1 MQAEIVLGRLVALPR
16 RLDEPLYGGSGIQLH
31 APPGLV
37 TQAEIALRVGQ
48 FLLGGGEIPFH
59 RLGKILR
66 HHLAGL
72 VKNTQ
77 VKLRRRIAA
86 LGRFTIPFHRL
97 GVILRHTLAGFVKH
111 SQIKLRRRIGL
122 FRRLAQPFGRLA
134 EFLRHALAGPVADA
148 EITLGHGIV
157 LLRRAAEPF
166 DGFLMILLHALS
178 ILVTDAEIALCLCV
192 TFLRG
197 SAHQLKRVPRFA
209 VGGHY
214 FSKPQEHNGQAG
226 DFKLRIPLPLRAAAC
241 YKIHMAAPIKIG
253 FLGAGKMATAL
264 AKGFTSAQLVKA
276 NQLFAADPF
285 DAARKHFAAETG
297 AKTFSANL
305 EVAAAATVL
314 ILATKPDQVAAALAE
329 ISGAFTKNHLLIS
342 IAAGVTL
349 SKLENALPAGA
360 RVIRVMPNTP
370 ALVGAGASAFALG
383 KNATAADGELAKKLL
398 SAVGVA
404 FPVKEN
410 LLDAVTGLS
419 GSGPAYVYQFIEALS
434 DGGVAAGLP
443 RDIAT
448 KLAAQ
453 TVLGGAKMVLET
465 GQHPGALKDQ
475 VTSPGGTTI
484 EGLHALEKGKLR
496 ATVISAVRAAT
507 EKSKKL
513 GQN

>member
-1 MQAEIVLGRLVALPR
+1 VKWFSLPR
-16 RLDEPLYGGSGIQLH
+16 
-31 APPGLV
+31 
-37 TQAEIALRVGQ
+37 
-48 FLLGGGEIPFH
+48 
-59 RLGKILR
+59 
-66 HHLAGL
+66 
-72 VKNTQ
+72 
-77 VKLRRRIAA
+77 
-86 LGRFTIPFHRL
+86 
-97 GVILRHTLAGFVKH
+97 
-111 SQIKLRRRIGL
+111 
-122 FRRLAQPFGRLA
+122 QP
-134 EFLRHALAGPVADA
+134 
-148 EITLGHGIV
+148 I
-157 LLRRAAEPF
+157 
-166 DGFLMILLHALS
+166 
-178 ILVTDAEIALCLCV
+178 
-192 TFLRG
+192 
-197 SAHQLKRVPRFA
+197 
-209 VGGHY
+209 
-214 FSKPQEHNGQAG
+214 
-226 DFKLRIPLPLRAAAC
+226 AC
-241 YKIHMAAPIKIG
+241 YKLRMATQLKIG

-264 AKGFTSAQLVKA
+264 ARGFVNAKIVTTK
-276 NQLFAADPF
+276 QLFAADPF
-285 DAARKHFAAETG
+285 ATAREYFTKETG
-297 AKTFSANL
+297 AKTVAANL
-305 EVAAAATVL
+305 AVAQAASVL

-329 ISGAFTKNHLLIS
+329 ISGAFTKKHLLIS
-342 IAAGVTL
+342 IAAGVTI
-349 SKLENALPAGA
+349 SKLENNLPAGA

-398 SAVGVA
+398 SAVGIA
-404 FPVKEN
+404 MQVKEN